1 MTTKDLEKEIA
12 LAEDL
17 KGKLDKIEG
26 KKSTSNRRAKKVS
39 QEVNSPADADRKAVV
54 GEMDDMK
61 QKLVNLDKAET
72 TLAIPDPVKHQYI
85 SFVKSA
91 FRILAGGALI
101 LVPME
106 TWTTVAGT
114 LLIVAEILGI
124 AEELV

>member
-1 MTTKDLEKEIA
+1 MTNDLEKEIE

-17 KGKLDKIEG
+17 KGKLDRIEG
-26 KKSTSNRRAKKVS
+26 KKTRKTKSKVS
-39 QEVNSPADADRKAVV
+39 QEVKSPADADRQAVI

-61 QKLVNLDKAET
+61 QKLV
-72 TLAIPDPVKHQYI
+72 TLEKPEPEVVSDIPDPVKHKQI

-106 TWTTVAGT
+106 MWTTVAGI
-114 LLIVAEILGI
+114 LLIVAEVLGI
-124 AEELV
+124 AEEMV